1 MTIITNRGAVGETE
15 NFSGPWSLHK
25 TIQIILQGVS
35 LVFLQINILL
45 LVKSFLF
52 LFYSKKKK
60 YHKSITKVNYY
71 NFLSDLMWID

>member
-25 TIQIILQGVS
+25 IFQIILQGIS
-35 LVFLQINILL
+35 QVFFQINIIL
-45 LVKSFLF
+45 LVQNFLF
-52 LFYSKKKK
+52 LFYSKKK

-71 NFLSDLMWID
+71 NFLSDFMWTD